1 MLTMI
6 TQTELE
12 AVANEFLEENFT
24 LGLYVPL
31 EINNR
36 LTSTLGKV
44 TIEINRHTR
53 KVTPVRL
60 SLSGKMIK
68 YATREHVID
77 VLKHECIHYA
87 LVMLNKPYNDND
99 SYFIDTC
106 NRLKVGLT
114 KTTRLS
120 YLYVCSHCKE
130 EFQLPTSNKRYTHD
144 KCNGAS
150 VKYMRPT
157 YLVK

>member
-1 MLTMI
+1 MI

-31 EINNR
+31 VINNR

-44 TIEINRHTR
+44 TIQRNRQT
-53 KVTPVRL
+53 KETNPIQIA
-60 SLSGKMIK
+60 LSGNMVKH
-68 YATREHVID
+68 ASREIIID
-77 VLKHECIHYA
+77 TLKHECIHYA
-87 LVMLNKPYNDND
+87 LVMTNQPFQDND

-114 KTTRLS
+114 RTVAVT
-120 YLYVCSHCKE
+120 YLHECSHCKE
-130 EFQLPTSNKRYTHD
+130 EFHLPTYRKKYTHD
-144 KCNGAS
+144 TCNGAD
-150 VKYMRPT
+150 VNYIRPT
-157 YLVK
+157 YLA